1 MNQLKAFKTNNFI
14 EKLTIPIVSIISG
27 FLLGA
32 LIMLFFGYNPI
43 AAYDA
48 MIVTV
53 LSSPYFIGEVLR
65 QATVLTLTGLA
76 FNVAYQSGFFNIGL
90 SGQLLAGW
98 LSSVT
103 FALAFPDMPRM
114 VMVPAVLIIGSLC
127 GALYA
132 SIAGVLRA
140 YLGTNEVVV
149 TIMLNYIILY
159 TTNYLIREVIGSGN
173 MTEKVGDNASL
184 AIGFITT
191 LTGGSRLNMGLF
203 IAIVMVILYA
213 FVMKHTTMGF
223 ELKAVGLNKDAAE
236 YAGIHVEKNI
246 VLAIFLSGG
255 LAGLAGVIHGIGT
268 FGNLYTL
275 TALPSEGFNG
285 IAVGLLGMGTPFG
298 TFLASILFGIL
309 NIGASFM
316 PNRAG
321 VPDELASVITAAII
335 FFIGSSYIIS
345 YGLEKFGKNK
355 KATMKGDQ

>member
-1 MNQLKAFKTNNFI
+1 M
-14 EKLTIPIVSIISG
+14 
-27 FLLGA
+27 
-32 LIMLFFGYNPI
+32 
-43 AAYDA
+43 
-48 MIVTV
+48 
-53 LSSPYFIGEVLR
+53 
-65 QATVLTLTGLA
+65 
-76 FNVAYQSGFFNIGL
+76 
-90 SGQLLAGW
+90 
-98 LSSVT
+98 
-103 FALAFPDMPRM
+103 AFPDLPQMI
-114 VMVPAVLIIGSLC
+114 MVPAIILIGTLS

-159 TTNYLIREVIGSGN
+159 TTNYLIREVLGSGN
-173 MTEKVGDNASL
+173 MTDKVGENASL
-184 AIGFITT
+184 ALGFIST
-191 LTGGSRLNMGLF
+191 LTGGSRLNMGIF
-203 IAIVMVILYA
+203 IATIMVILYG

-275 TALPSEGFNG
+275 TSLPSEGFNG
-285 IAVGLLGMGTPFG
+285 IAVGLLGMGTPVG
-298 TFLASILFGIL
+298 TLLASILFGIL

-345 YGLEKFGKNK
+345 YAIDKFGKGK
-355 KATMKGDQ
+355 KSTVKGDQ

>member
-1 MNQLKAFKTNNFI
+1 
-14 EKLTIPIVSIISG
+14 
-27 FLLGA
+27 
-32 LIMLFFGYNPI
+32 
-43 AAYDA
+43 
-48 MIVTV
+48 
-53 LSSPYFIGEVLR
+53 
-65 QATVLTLTGLA
+65 
-76 FNVAYQSGFFNIGL
+76 
-90 SGQLLAGW
+90 
-98 LSSVT
+98 
-103 FALAFPDMPRM
+103 LAFPDLPQMI
-114 VMVPAVLIIGSLC
+114 MVPAILVIGTLS
-127 GALYA
+127 GALFA

-159 TTNYLIREVIGSGN
+159 TTNYLIREVLGSGN
-173 MTEKVGDNASL
+173 MTDKVGENASL
-184 AIGFITT
+184 ALGFIST
-191 LTGGSRLNMGLF
+191 LTGGSRLNMGIF
-203 IAIVMVILYA
+203 IAIIMVILYG

-275 TALPSEGFNG
+275 TSLPSEGFNG
-285 IAVGLLGMGTPFG
+285 IAVGLLGMGTPVG

-345 YGLEKFGKNK
+345 YVIDKFGKGK
-355 KATMKGDQ
+355 KSTVKGDQ

>member
-1 MNQLKAFKTNNFI
+1 LKAFKTNTLV
-14 EKLTIPIVSIISG
+14 EKLAIPVISILSG
-27 FLLGA
+27 FILGA
-32 LIMLFFGYNPI
+32 LIMLFFGYNPM

-48 MIVTV
+48 MIMTV

-98 LSSVT
+98 LSSVA
-103 FALAFPDMPRM
+103 FALAFPDLPQII
-114 VMVPAVLIIGSLC
+114 MVPAILIIGTLS

-159 TTNYLIREVIGSGN
+159 TTNYLIREVLGSGN
-173 MTEKVGDNASL
+173 MTDKVGENASL
-184 AIGFITT
+184 ALGFIST
-191 LTGGSRLNMGLF
+191 LTGGSRLNMGIF
-203 IAIVMVILYA
+203 IAIIMVILYG

-223 ELKAVGLNKDAAE
+223 ELKAVGLNKDAAA

-275 TALPSEGFNG
+275 TSLPSEGFNG
-285 IAVGLLGMGTPFG
+285 IAVGLLGMGTPVG

-345 YGLEKFGKNK
+345 YAIDKFGKGKNS
-355 KATMKGDQ
+355 TVKGDR

>member
-1 MNQLKAFKTNNFI
+1 MKAFKSRTLI
-14 EKLTIPIVSIISG
+14 EKMTIPFISIVSG
-27 FLLGA
+27 FILGA

-48 MIVTV
+48 MIMTV

-98 LSSVT
+98 LSSVS
-103 FALAFPDMPRM
+103 FALAFPDIPK
-114 VMVPAVLIIGSLC
+114 VIMVPSVLIIGTLS
-127 GALYA
+127 GALFA

-159 TTNYLIREVIGSGN
+159 TTNYLIREVIGTGN
-173 MTEKVGDNASL
+173 MTEKVGENASL
-184 AIGFITT
+184 ALGFITT
-191 LTGGSRLNMGLF
+191 ITGGSRLNMGIL
-203 IAIVMVILYA
+203 IAIVMVILYG
-213 FVMKHTTMGF
+213 FVMKHTTIGF
-223 ELKAVGLNKDAAE
+223 ELKAVGLNKEAAE

-275 TALPSEGFNG
+275 TSLPSEGFNG
-285 IAVGLLGMGTPFG
+285 IAVGLLGMGTPLG

-345 YGLEKFGKNK
+345 YSIEKFGKSK
-355 KATMKGDQ
+355 KQTIKGDQ

>member
-1 MNQLKAFKTNNFI
+1 MKAFKSRTLI
-14 EKLTIPIVSIISG
+14 EKLTIPFISIVSG
-27 FLLGA
+27 FILGA

-48 MIVTV
+48 MIMTV

-98 LSSVT
+98 LSSVS
-103 FALAFPDMPRM
+103 FALAFPDVPK
-114 VMVPAVLIIGSLC
+114 VIMVPSVLIIGTLS
-127 GALYA
+127 GALFA

-159 TTNYLIREVIGSGN
+159 STNYLIREVIGTGN
-173 MTEKVGDNASL
+173 MTEKVGENASL
-184 AIGFITT
+184 ALGFITT
-191 LTGGSRLNMGLF
+191 ITGGSRLNMGIL
-203 IAIVMVILYA
+203 IAIVMVILYG

-223 ELKAVGLNKDAAE
+223 ELKAVGLNKEAAE

-275 TALPSEGFNG
+275 TSLPSEGFNG
-285 IAVGLLGMGTPFG
+285 IAVGLLGMGTPLG

-321 VPDELASVITAAII
+321 VPDELARGITAAII

-345 YGLEKFGKNK
+345 YSLEKFGKSK
-355 KATMKGDQ
+355 KQTIKGD

>member
-1 MNQLKAFKTNNFI
+1 MNQSNSSRFI
-14 EKLTIPIVSIISG
+14 EKISVPVISILCG
-27 FLLGA
+27 FILGA
-32 LIMLFFGYNPI
+32 IIMLLFGYNPI

-48 MIVTV
+48 MITTVVT
-53 LSSPYFIGEVLR
+53 SPYFFGEVLR

-90 SGQLLAGW
+90 SGQLVAGW
-98 LSSVT
+98 LSSVA
-103 FALAFPDMPRM
+103 FALNFPELPN
-114 VMVPAVLIIGSLC
+114 VIMVPAVLIIGTLA

-149 TIMLNYIILY
+149 TIMLNYIILFI
-159 TTNYLIREVIGSGN
+159 TNFLIREVLGSAN
-173 MTEKVGDNASL
+173 MTDKVGENASL
-184 AIGFITT
+184 AIGFIST
-191 LTGGSRLNMGLF
+191 LTGGSRLNMGFL
-203 IAIVMVILYA
+203 IAIVMIIIYG
-213 FVMKHTTMGF
+213 FVMKNTTVGF
-223 ELKAVGLNKDAAE
+223 ELRAVGLNKDAAV
-236 YAGIHVEKNI
+236 YAGINAEKNI

-275 TALPSEGFNG
+275 TSLPSEGFNG

-309 NIGASFM
+309 DVGASFM

-335 FFIGSSYIIS
+335 FFIGSSYIIR
-345 YGLEKFGKNK
+345 YWLDKIGKGKNK
-355 KATMKGDQ
+355 PMGGDQ